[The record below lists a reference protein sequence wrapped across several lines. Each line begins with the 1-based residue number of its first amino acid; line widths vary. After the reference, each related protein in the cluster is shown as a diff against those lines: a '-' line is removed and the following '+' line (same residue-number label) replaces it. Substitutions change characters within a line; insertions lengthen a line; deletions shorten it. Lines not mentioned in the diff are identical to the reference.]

1 MFTTDYDKYDVMDIL
16 RHAKQLEGHSL
27 REYLDSVGINYTNS
41 ISARSRGKLGN
52 EIERFFFGYK
62 PNSDKNADFS
72 NVGLE
77 LKVMPLKRTP
87 SGALTPKERLVLSII
102 NYTSIVEETWDNNT
116 LLNKLKLLLLMFYIH
131 DSEKVSIDLIFEL
144 IDKWSPSAKDLDII
158 RSDWENIVNKI
169 KNGKAHEISEGDTF
183 YLGACTKAANSNVH
197 IKQPYSD
204 IPAKPRAF
212 ALKSSYVKSIWQ
224 ELSGIKTKSIS
235 SQTNIYGA
243 VISKFK
249 KLYGKSV
256 YDIASVL
263 SINTESLRNSKDFL
277 SRFMI
282 EVQRRLFGDKLVNL
296 EEFQKS
302 GIQVKNI
309 LLKPDGIPKEDMSFP
324 YIKYTTIINQEWD
337 DSDIKSL
344 FENEKH
350 LWLVFK
356 TTKTYSRQRD
366 LNLDDIIFEGAMFW
380 NMPMTD
386 LDGDV
391 QKVWRDTIDKIKAG
405 DYNHFTKMSE
415 NPVVH
420 IRPKAQNAKDVMET
434 PQGTFEKKKCFFLNR
449 KYVAKQIKID

>member
-1 MFTTDYDKYDVMDIL
+1 M
-16 RHAKQLEGHSL
+16 
-27 REYLDSVGINYTNS
+27 
-41 ISARSRGKLGN
+41 
-52 EIERFFFGYK
+52 
-62 PNSDKNADFS
+62 
-72 NVGLE
+72 
-77 LKVMPLKRTP
+77 
-87 SGALTPKERLVLSII
+87 
-102 NYTSIVEETWDNNT
+102 
-116 LLNKLKLLLLMFYIH
+116 
-131 DSEKVSIDLIFEL
+131 
-144 IDKWSPSAKDLDII
+144 
-158 RSDWENIVNKI
+158 
-169 KNGKAHEISEGDTF
+169 
-183 YLGACTKAANSNVH
+183 
-197 IKQPYSD
+197 
-204 IPAKPRAF
+204 
-212 ALKSSYVKSIWQ
+212 
-224 ELSGIKTKSIS
+224 SGIKTKSIS